1 MLLHG
6 ELAGHVYQAANR
18 RLVFAYEPAWRE
30 QPDTFPLS
38 LSMPLGKAE
47 HGHRATSAF
56 LWGLLPDDPRVV
68 ASWARRYHIS
78 RTDVTALLAHVG
90 EDCAGAVQMVS
101 PSRIHDALGAPTTI
115 DQTESVEWL
124 STQAVG
130 KLLAALRQNPAA
142 GRSTSEQGQFSLA
155 GAQPKTTLY
164 EENGR
169 WGIPKGRVPSTHI
182 LKPPVLD
189 LEHVAYN
196 EHACLA
202 LAREL
207 GLPAAQ
213 SSVQRFGDEIAVVVE
228 RYDRVRA
235 HGVVTRVHQEDMC
248 QALAIQPTSKYE
260 IDGGPTLGN
269 VAALLNR
276 HSAEP
281 QHDLA
286 RFIDA
291 NVFSWLIAAPDA
303 HAKNYSILHA
313 TGPVHRL
320 APFYDAISAIPYPQQ
335 WSNGVSLAMGIGGER
350 RVDAI
355 TGSHWRAVAREV
367 GLPPQALVDRIAELG
382 EHVPAAIDR
391 VIERHEND
399 KAAREI
405 VSGLMDSIGAHVAR
419 CLKQL

>member
-142 GRSTSEQGQFSLA
+142 GRSSSEQGQFSLA

-164 EENGR
+164 EENGA

-196 EHACLA
+196 EHACLV

-313 TGPVHRL
+313 TGPVYRL
-320 APFYDAISAIPYPQQ
+320 APFYDVISAIPYPQQ
-335 WSNGVSLAMGIGGER
+335 WSNGVSLARGIGGER

-355 TGSHWRAVAREV
+355 TGSHWRTVAREV

-391 VIERHEND
+391 VIERHDND

-405 VSGLMDSIGAHVAR
+405 VSGLMDSIGAHVVR